1 MYSRFY
7 LSNCFFN
14 KIRAA
19 QFIQSPKK
27 KMSISLLNQCST
39 SSVCVSG
46 RRAEKIFVDVF
57 RVELKSY
64 NANQMLSPCSV
75 VFCFSLIGATT
86 TIKPT
91 TYPLE
96 ISSRHNGIRRDYS
109 RYCGTTLINPLVN
122 RSLG

>member
-1 MYSRFY
+1 
-7 LSNCFFN
+7 
-14 KIRAA
+14 
-19 QFIQSPKK
+19 
-27 KMSISLLNQCST
+27 MSISLFENQCST
-39 SSVCVSG
+39 SSVCLSG

-64 NANQMLSPCSV
+64 NVNQMLSPCSV
-75 VFCFSLIGATT
+75 VFCFSLIG
-86 TIKPT
+86 PT
-91 TYPLE
+91 TYPLK

>member
-1 MYSRFY
+1 
-7 LSNCFFN
+7 
-14 KIRAA
+14 
-19 QFIQSPKK
+19 
-27 KMSISLLNQCST
+27 MSISSLKTNAQHR
-39 SSVCVSG
+39 VFVSG

-64 NANQMLSPCSV
+64 NVNQMLSPCSV
-75 VFCFSLIGATT
+75 VFWFSLIGATT

-91 TYPLE
+91 TYPLK

-122 RSLG
+122 RSLV